1 MGIAQEYFEGVKGTF
16 NSMWDTQKELASSL
30 IIGNRGIFNF
40 SQAME
45 EIGFR
50 GGLYN
55 YTNRNG
61 FAEDNVYK
69 TPVNSNYVLAKPGLG
84 PQIEGINR
92 SETTETLYIG
102 TPYVVRERFRKE
114 RSNAMLG
121 DINFTDLTNE
131 VKKQRKYEVEYRE
144 KKLEKPLPL
153 QPAKGEVP
161 EQLLTGIKTEN
172 RPYSDEEN
180 LNKDKGIGTY
190 RSDFL
195 EEDGYSKIGLF
206 GDALK
211 TDIFENDPSKKKLD
225 ERSEKYQIASDH
237 NKELYEDYKNHVFD
251 TFASDKVV
259 DTPFDSLDNE
269 SYKNGTKNLLNKTLD
284 MFNRLEYQKTFSDD
298 YYITTLDDSNAMQ
311 MNKTLIARPEIA
323 NNGGNTSRGRN
334 LRTNGTQDI
343 ESSESN
349 TTRPFST
356 NLCRVWTKYHQY
368 SKHKDR
374 IRPFY
379 DSNGTLIDIRDK
391 IETSLRPNNGI
402 TNLKKYSTLNQDG
415 FVQVVPTPSN
425 FKDNIKNYMF
435 SIENLAWRDLLGK
448 SGLSKEQIGPNQG
461 RIMWFPPYNLKFT
474 ENVNVEWNSN
484 KFIGRGEQI
493 HTYVNTERSGTL
505 SFTLLIDHPSVLNK
519 IAKPQGNETSNEVK
533 QRILRFFAGCADLDA
548 LGTEE
553 KVDEVVDT
561 KPDDNNG
568 TQNPKPK
575 TTEYKD
581 VVSAYIV
588 FYPNN
593 FSGSGKS
600 VDDIIE
606 VLDAYEITPNG
617 RGKYS
622 DADFEQEVLQPGNDV
637 DVNSIILINTNEG
650 ISSQLDDLK
659 IMYDDYFS
667 KINRRLQ
674 PIKKLAELPNE
685 FDKYSYSIEI
695 YSFASNAGTEKNN
708 NKLIQRR
715 NKTAEILLKH
725 YAFSEINYE
734 IKGGKIINVDKY
746 VNDVNNIYSKLA
758 RASIILITQ
767 KLPENATNFEEL
779 DNNGEVVL
787 EDGTVIVTE
796 TPNGGEETQ
805 ENQEKI
811 VTAVTSVNKDE
822 LLTYDNEYLYF
833 SEIGNDDVS
842 LENIRNKVSIFT
854 PAFHSVTA
862 EGFNARL
869 TFLHQCTRQGPTY
882 SLTNAEIEQKEYDKE
897 NESESDK
904 NKKKVNSYLS
914 YAGSLAFG
922 RAPYCV
928 LRIGDFFN
936 TKICIESLSIDYNNG
951 DGIQWDLNPEGA
963 GVQPMM
969 ANINI
974 NFKFLGGQDISG
986 PIERLQNAVTANY
999 YANASI
1005 YDRHA
1010 DNKESYYDVL
1020 KDDGNST
1027 SNGRIS
1033 KERRY

>member
-40 SQAME
+40 SQSME
-45 EIGFR
+45 ELGFR

-69 TPVNSNYVLAKPGLG
+69 TPVNGNYVLAKPGLG

-102 TPYVVRERFRKE
+102 TPYKVRERFRKE

-121 DINFTDLTNE
+121 DINFTDLTDEIKNE
-131 VKKQRKYEVEYRE
+131 RKYKVEHRE
-144 KKLEKPLPL
+144 KKKEKPLPL

-206 GDALK
+206 GDAVK

-225 ERSEKYQIASDH
+225 EKSKQYQIASDH
-237 NKELYEDYKNHVFD
+237 NKELHEDYRNHVFD

-269 SYKNGTKNLLNKTLD
+269 SYKHGTKNLLNKTLD
-284 MFNRLEYQKTFSDD
+284 IFNRQKYQKTFSDEFAE
-298 YYITTLDDSNAMQ
+298 YGRL
-311 MNKTLIARPEIA
+311 NKTLIARPEIA

-334 LRTNGTQDI
+334 LRTDNYHDI
-343 ESSESN
+343 ESSENGS
-349 TTRPFST
+349 TAPFST

-368 SKHKDR
+368 QNLKDT
-374 IRPFY
+374 IRPF
-379 DSNGTLIDIRDK
+379 DFDVRERIGRG
-391 IETSLRPNNGI
+391 LRPNDTSKVNRLI
-402 TNLKKYSTLNQDG
+402 EYSTLDKNG
-415 FVQVVPTPSN
+415 LVKVVPTFSDSQ
-425 FKDNIKNYMF
+425 KNIKNYMF
-435 SIENLAWRDLLGK
+435 SIENLAWRDLVGK
-448 SGLSKEQIGPNQG
+448 SALSKEQKGPNNG

-474 ENVNVEWNSN
+474 ENINVEWNSN

-505 SFTLLIDHPSVLNK
+505 SFTLLIDHPSILNK
-519 IAKPQGNETSNEVK
+519 ISKPQSDTESDNSIK
-533 QRILRFFAGCADLDA
+533 QRILRYFAGCYNLDA
-548 LGTEE
+548 VEVPEE
-553 KVDEVVDT
+553 KVEEVVEVD
-561 KPDDNNG
+561 PEDNNG
-568 TQNPKPK
+568 PQNPKP
-575 TTEYKD
+575 TPTEYKD
-581 VVSAYIV
+581 IASAYMI

-593 FSGSGKS
+593 YSGNKKDISEIISDLRSYEVTSGGTGEYT
-600 VDDIIE
+600 DD
-606 VLDAYEITPNG
+606 DF
-617 RGKYS
+617 
-622 DADFEQEVLQPGNDV
+622 ADQILQPENEIDN
-637 DVNSIILINTNEG
+637 NSAILLNTNSG
-650 ISSQLDDLK
+650 VGSQLSVIKMMYERYMPK
-659 IMYDDYFS
+659 IS
-667 KINRRLQ
+667 NRLYS
-674 PIKKLAELPNE
+674 
-685 FDKYSYSIEI
+685 FDKLTELLEEEKQGDYSVEI
-695 YSFASNAGTEKNN
+695 YSFASNAGTKENN
-708 NKLIQRR
+708 NKLINRR
-715 NKTAEILLKH
+715 NQTAKKIFE
-725 YAFSEINYE
+725 YYTNNQVSNE
-734 IKGGKIINVDKY
+734 IKGGEII
-746 VNDVNNIYSKLA
+746 DVENYKDINNKYSKIA
-758 RASIILITQ
+758 RASIIVI
-767 KLPENATNFEEL
+767 KKSVPENASNYGDL
-779 DNNGEVVL
+779 DNNGEMTFN
-787 EDGTVIVTE
+787 DGTIVVVE
-796 TPNGGEETQ
+796 TPNNGENKAQSGQT
-805 ENQEKI
+805 K
-811 VTAVTSVNKDE
+811 VFTAATSVNQDE
-822 LLTYDNEYLYF
+822 ELTYDNEYLYF
-833 SEIGNDDVS
+833 SEIAKDSNSFDG
-842 LENIRNKVSIFT
+842 IRNKVSIFT
-854 PAFHSVTA
+854 PAFHSITA

-869 TFLHQCTRQGPTY
+869 TFLQQCTRQGPTY
-882 SLTNAEIEQKEYDKE
+882 SLTNAEMDMGKNPITGVET
-897 NESESDK
+897 K
-904 NKKKVNSYLS
+904 NKSVNPYLS
-914 YAGSLAFG
+914 YAGNLAFG
-922 RAPYCV
+922 RAPYCI

-999 YANASI
+999 YANASV

-1010 DNKESYYDVL
+1010 DSDKSYYDVY
-1020 KDDGNST
+1020 KDDGPNT
-1027 SNGRIS
+1027 NNGRIS
-1033 KERRY
+1033 KDRKH